1 MTTTAPDPTNAAV
14 DGAPA
19 RLRDLDDDAFAA
31 RYGADR
37 LTASI
42 LVNRFRY
49 VNTHMATKLRSNAFS
64 VVIRDMDDFCT
75 TIQGPPEDGWPMPA
89 ASMTNPVHW
98 GPVTDSVRVVLEE
111 VGLEELRPGDVVMC
125 NDSYRTGKHLN
136 DMSFIRPLFHGERIV
151 GALHVT
157 AHQLDVG
164 SKIPGGFD
172 PLSASLWEDGLVL
185 TPVHLYREGRPVRST
200 YNLIAANTRY
210 PEIILADLE
219 VIRSTL
225 DLGEELLQQSIERYG
240 IDAYLGA
247 VRYACD
253 VAAEEMARAVSELPD
268 GIYTSEVEM
277 APDARTGATTNV
289 VRLAVRKA
297 GSRLE
302 FDFSGTSAESPT
314 SLNCSWLDPK
324 TGVIVAL
331 KLLFDRRSSPSS
343 GTLRDVDLLLPAGSM
358 VNATPP
364 TATMSYYAMVDV
376 VIRATVDALNGALG
390 PDAIGFDTAMSGSGH
405 RAVGVTADGAPWYT
419 TAVTNVPSY
428 PKGATAAGDADSYG
442 LVTWMN
448 AANLSTEV
456 LELANPVLLLEAEA
470 VADTSGAGYNRGGA
484 SMLVTT
490 QYRHAGSHTWGVG
503 QLPRGAAGACGG
515 LDGGE
520 GAHDWFGP
528 DAGAALELG
537 VVPRRDATGAAVPPE
552 SFDAGVGS
560 TFRQVMPSGGGWGD
574 PLDREPERVVVDV
587 RDGYVTV
594 EGAAR
599 DYGVVVVGD
608 PDLVPEELTFD
619 RDATDELRRRR
630 RSSQPSGAADP
641 TSTG

>member
-1 MTTTAPDPTNAAV
+1 
-14 DGAPA
+14 
-19 RLRDLDDDAFAA
+19 
-31 RYGADR
+31 
-37 LTASI
+37 
-42 LVNRFRY
+42 
-49 VNTHMATKLRSNAFS
+49 
-64 VVIRDMDDFCT
+64 MDDFCT

-89 ASMTNPVHW
+89 SSMTNPVHW
-98 GPVTDSVRVVLEE
+98 GPVTDSVRIVLEE
-111 VGLEELRPGDVVMC
+111 VGLDQLRPGDVVVC

-164 SKIPGGFD
+164 SRIPGGFD
-172 PLSASLWEDGLVL
+172 ALSGSLWEDGLVL
-185 TPVHLYREGRPVRST
+185 TPMHLYREGRPVRAT
-200 YNLIAANTRY
+200 YDLIAANTRY

-240 IDAYLGA
+240 LDAYLGA

-253 VAAEEMARAVSELPD
+253 VAAEEMGRAIAALPD
-268 GIYTSEVEM
+268 GTYTSAVEL
-277 APDARTGATTNV
+277 APDAATGATNV
-289 VRLAVRKA
+289 VALTLRKSR
-297 GSRLE
+297 SRLE
-302 FDFSGTSAESPT
+302 FDFSGTSAQSP
-314 SLNCSWLDPK
+314 SSMNCSWLDPK

-331 KLLFDRRSSPSS
+331 KLLFDRRSAPSS
-343 GTLRDVDLLLPAGSM
+343 GSLRDVDLVLPPGSM
-358 VNATPP
+358 VNPTPP

-376 VIRATVDALNGALG
+376 VIRATVEALNEALG
-390 PDAIGFDTAMSGSGH
+390 LDAIAFDTAMSGSGH
-405 RAVGVTADGAPWYT
+405 RAAGVTAEGVPWYT

-470 VADTSGAGYNRGGA
+470 VADTSGAGYNRGGS

-490 QYRHAGSHTWGVG
+490 QYRHAGNHTWGVG
-503 QLPRGAAGACGG
+503 QLPRGAAGVCGG
-515 LDGGE
+515 RDGGK

-528 DAGAALELG
+528 EPGASLALG
-537 VVPRRDATGAAVPPE
+537 AVPPREAVGADVPPE

-608 PDLVPEELTFD
+608 PELAPEELSFD
-619 RDATDELRRRR
+619 PVATAELRQRLG
-630 RSSQPSGAADP
+630 SG
-641 TSTG
+641 